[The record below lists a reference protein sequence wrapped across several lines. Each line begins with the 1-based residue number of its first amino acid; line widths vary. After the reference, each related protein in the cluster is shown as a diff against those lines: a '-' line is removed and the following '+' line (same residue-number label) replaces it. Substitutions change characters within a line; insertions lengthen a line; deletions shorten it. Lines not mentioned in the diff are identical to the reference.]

1 MFGIIITENLL
12 FHFLGFILEPKRSF
26 FSPDLCILI
35 TCSSEKCI
43 HINQEVLQALHFLP
57 LVQESVNYF
66 CAKILFSILIFC
78 AADSRLI
85 VWNSRQILGT
95 TPIIGLMNQTLMPH
109 PSSEQIGIG
118 VTSQLH
124 FVFTLVSSIYE
135 SWLKCE
141 MWNRS
146 LCNDFVFTQVSL
158 TRRAMSHF
166 SENTQS
172 RSIHWFLNAGCF
184 PFEFSKWLDWTESEH
199 RNSVQLL
206 TSSFIPIWTCS
217 LPLSLF
223 SIKTWKLNLDRT
235 LITPSSGN

>member
-1 MFGIIITENLL
+1 M
-12 FHFLGFILEPKRSF
+12 
-26 FSPDLCILI
+26 
-35 TCSSEKCI
+35 
-43 HINQEVLQALHFLP
+43 
-57 LVQESVNYF
+57 QESVNYF

-118 VTSQLH
+118 VKSQLH
-124 FVFTLVSSIYE
+124 FVFT
-135 SWLKCE
+135 
-141 MWNRS
+141 
-146 LCNDFVFTQVSL
+146 QVPL
-158 TRRAMSHF
+158 MRRAMSHEYHDN
-166 SENTQS
+166 STQS
-172 RSIHWFLNAGCF
+172 RSIHWFLNVGCF
-184 PFEFSKWLDWTESEH
+184 HFEFSKWLDWTAFKH